1 MLGMEKTMMVQYRLL
16 QWSNVYTHVKAL
28 SNPQVRI
35 NTWLDNDGGGGGGD
49 DVDDPVGYN
58 QDNYTCCLSGSGY
71 KSLSFTS

>member
-1 MLGMEKTMMVQYRLL
+1 M
-16 QWSNVYTHVKAL
+16 YTHVKAL

-49 DVDDPVGYN
+49 DGDDPVGYN
-58 QDNYTCCLSGSGY
+58 QDNYTGCLSGSGY